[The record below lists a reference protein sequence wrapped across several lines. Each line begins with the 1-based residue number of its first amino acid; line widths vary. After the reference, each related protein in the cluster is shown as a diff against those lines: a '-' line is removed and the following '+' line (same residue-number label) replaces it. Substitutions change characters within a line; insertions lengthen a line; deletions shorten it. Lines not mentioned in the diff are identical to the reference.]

1 MKQFLISEEE
11 RISILSKHKSL
22 MKEQVKET
30 IPSSLQI
37 LRKAVKGG
45 CIRNGSIVQSKN
57 DPTKYLYRAT
67 SDDGNFHV
75 DFFAD
80 MTYKIR
86 ESGKT
91 GRWKMCQQ
99 AIDMETKAANDAAAA
114 AETKQDN
121 AAKINSLKQ
130 QNYKT
135 KEDLVKD
142 GVDLNTID
150 KSYDKQ
156 VIGNVALYKLKG
168 DVNDLT
174 LSGGTQ
180 DFDAKQQAFINKYT
194 KAPFGYVL
202 NPPREQRSQMVAV
215 TAAELG
221 ADSDLFPNG
230 LTLYYNPNE
239 QKNLKTNILATTLKN
254 QTIDKGTCK
263 DNIESYWTAYHNK
276 NSGTYEPSDIVKLKR
291 VVQACKDQYYPNKWG
306 ILGGGKKI
314 NDYLDI
320 LSGVKEGGPM
330 SYGDDSKWKLK

>member
-1 MKQFLISEEE
+1 
-11 RISILSKHKSL
+11 
-22 MKEQVKET
+22 
-30 IPSSLQI
+30 
-37 LRKAVKGG
+37 
-45 CIRNGSIVQSKN
+45 
-57 DPTKYLYRAT
+57 
-67 SDDGNFHV
+67 
-75 DFFAD
+75 
-80 MTYKIR
+80 
-86 ESGKT
+86 
-91 GRWKMCQQ
+91 
-99 AIDMETKAANDAAAA
+99 MEVKAANDAAAA

-121 AAKINSLKQ
+121 DAKIASLKQ

-150 KSYDKQ
+150 KSYDKK

-174 LSGGTQ
+174 LNGGTQ
-180 DFDAKQQAFINKYT
+180 DFDAKQLAFINKYT

-215 TAAELG
+215 TAADLG

-230 LTLYYNPNE
+230 LTLYYNPNV
-239 QKNLKTNILATTLKN
+239 QKDLKTDILATTLQN
-254 QTIDKGTCK
+254 QTIEKGTCK
-263 DNIESYWTAYHNK
+263 DNIESYFTAFK
-276 NSGTYEPSDIVKLKR
+276 QRTSGIYEPSDIVKLKR

-306 ILGGGKKI
+306 IFGGGKKL

-330 SYGDDSKWKLK
+330 SYGEDSKWKLK